1 MRKTSERRTQSKQG
15 SAVATHPDRKDRPAD
30 EVFDI
35 VEKVEAPD
43 DERMIPEK
51 IAQRKGYI
59 TLQQLAR
66 VMDLRVQTLYAVV
79 HTGSYKERWVPRRP
93 EAVGRLQRDC
103 RTAAKGTSSPFLFRR
118 EELLD
123 WVRSNDDLRAQ
134 LPPELQ

>member
-1 MRKTSERRTQSKQG
+1 MRKTSERRTQSKHG
-15 SAVATHPDRKDRPAD
+15 SAVATHPSFKDRPTD

-43 DERMIPEK
+43 DEQMIPEK
-51 IAQRKGYI
+51 IARRKGYI

-66 VMDLRVQTLYAVV
+66 VMDVPVNTLYNASWWSS
-79 HTGSYKERWVPRRP
+79 HRGRWVGRRP
-93 EAVGRLQRDC
+93 AAVGRLQVDRPHGGC
-103 RTAAKGTSSPFLFRR
+103 PFLYRR
-118 EELLD
+118 AELLD